1 MKFTLESPKT
11 RYELAENRNNEQ
23 KGRQMEIMS
32 SEEQREKRMR
42 NNEQSLRELQ
52 GTVIRMNIYVM
63 RASKQ

>member
-32 SEEQREKRMR
+32 PEEQREKRMR

>member
-52 GTVIRMNIYVM
+52 GTVICMNIYVM

>member
-32 SEEQREKRMR
+32 PEEQREKRMR

-52 GTVIRMNIYVM
+52 GTVICMNIYVM